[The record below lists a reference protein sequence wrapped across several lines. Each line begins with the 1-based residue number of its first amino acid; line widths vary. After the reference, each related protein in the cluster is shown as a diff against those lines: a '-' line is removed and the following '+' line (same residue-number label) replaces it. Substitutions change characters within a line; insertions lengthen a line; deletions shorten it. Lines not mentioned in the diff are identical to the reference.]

1 MMSKVQPDLSPA
13 ERDPMVE
20 AGLIKL
26 EKRGRATHIVLE
38 DKAWYWAQ
46 NNFGVE
52 LSLSKYAVPVLQAL
66 LVKIGL
72 YLNVHEIPLA
82 EMMTASK
89 ATDTVDESAHKN
101 ISNAG
106 ASDLSTDDLIE
117 KIRQAYY
124 SIPDGEAGFRVRLYE
139 LRKQLLGFSKQQIN
153 QALLAMQSRG
163 EISLRRAED
172 LQELNT
178 DDEAAAID
186 MGDGDKRYF
195 VRMKQ

>member
-1 MMSKVQPDLSPA
+1 
-13 ERDPMVE
+13 MVE

-89 ATDTVDESAHKN
+89 ATDTVDEPTHEN

-106 ASDLSTDDLIE
+106 ASGLSTNDLIE
-117 KIRQAYY
+117 KVRQAYF
-124 SIPDGEAGFRVRLYE
+124 SIPDGEAGFRVRLSH
-139 LRKQLLGFSKQQIN
+139 LREHLPGLSKQQIN
-153 QALLAMQSRG
+153 QALLSMQDQG
-163 EISLRRAED
+163 EISLLATEDLHEITAED
-172 LQELNT
+172 ESS
-178 DDEAAAID
+178 AID
-186 MGDGDKRYF
+186 MGGGDKRYF
-195 VRMKQ
+195 AFMKR